1 VPTPDPPTPP
11 TPPNP
16 PATPTDARARL
27 TLRYRDDFLTT
38 PEHDPLYTVV
48 GRSFELELAGVNPL
62 SYDATGRAYVSIRTR
77 VGNPDTARWW
87 YRYAWLD
94 DLRTLTGEP
103 VTERDVRRQ
112 VARERYPTC
121 TAYDPPCSECL
132 DGHA

>member
-1 VPTPDPPTPP
+1 VSTPDPPTPP
-11 TPPNP
+11 NP
-16 PATPTDARARL
+16 PPQLTDARARL
-27 TLRYRDDFLTT
+27 TLRYRDDYPT
-38 PEHDPLYTVV
+38 PSEHDPLYADV
-48 GRSFELELAGVNPL
+48 GRSFELAGVNPL
-62 SYDATGRAYVSIRTR
+62 SYDATGRAYVSVRTR
-77 VGNPDTARWW
+77 GGDPDTARWW